1 MNLEQLR
8 SFVEVARFG
17 NFTRAA
23 EELYLA
29 QPSLSRQ
36 IAALEQDLGAELFHR
51 ARGGST
57 LTVAGE
63 SLLPLA
69 RRMLA
74 DAESVRRELAE
85 LAGLE
90 RGRVRLGATP
100 TLCISLVA
108 EVLSMFHAEHP
119 AIELHLS
126 EQGSRRLLDE
136 LAGGE
141 LDLALITTSDATTAE
156 RFTVTPLLV
165 EELVV
170 ISSAAA
176 PPVTTRKTIGLEE
189 VARLPQ
195 IVFSSSYDLRS
206 ATDAAFRAAD
216 LTPEVVLEGAEMDA
230 VLRFVERGLGV
241 AIVPAMVLI
250 DRPGLRS
257 VRLDGPTL
265 SRTISLAR
273 PADVTPTTAVEVMRH
288 TITASAT
295 AFAAGRGRPCGSP
308 VRATD
313 ARTASAVCHGQRLTL
328 HEVLPPSARSPGGA
342 VARQVVARSIRTPD
356 RAGQANRQGAA
367 PPTTHHVRER
377 RHELR
382 DVEHFRPGQVGD
394 PAGGRAERELREPR
408 RDLVGVHRLE
418 AQATGNREQR
428 HPCHAPC
435 DREHEVV
442 ELCRSEHGPG
452 HARACDHALGFR
464 LRPEIPDGHPV
475 GADHRDQHEV
485 SYTGIAG
492 DRRKVA
498 RGDVVALRPA
508 REMQHDVDARERRG
522 HSAAG
527 DGVALDML
535 DAWLIL
541 ARMPG

>member
-108 EVLSMFHAEHP
+108 EVLSAFHAQHP

-136 LAGGE
+136 LASGE
-141 LDLALITTSDATTAE
+141 LDLALITTSEPATVE

-170 ISSAAA
+170 VSSAAL
-176 PPVTTRKTIGLEE
+176 PPVTTSEAIGLAE
-189 VARLPQ
+189 VAGLPQ

-206 ATDAAFRAAD
+206 ATDAAFRTAGLAPD
-216 LTPEVVLEGAEMDA
+216 VVLEGAEMDA

-265 SRTISLAR
+265 ERTISLAR
-273 PADVTPTTAVEVMRH
+273 PADVAPTAAVDVMQH
-288 TITASAT
+288 TIAATAT
-295 AFAAGRGRPCGSP
+295 AFAA
-308 VRATD
+308 
-313 ARTASAVCHGQRLTL
+313 
-328 HEVLPPSARSPGGA
+328 
-342 VARQVVARSIRTPD
+342 
-356 RAGQANRQGAA
+356 RAGATMR
-367 PPTTHHVRER
+367 V
-377 RHELR
+377 
-382 DVEHFRPGQVGD
+382 
-394 PAGGRAERELREPR
+394 AGGSA
-408 RDLVGVHRLE
+408 
-418 AQATGNREQR
+418 AAT
-428 HPCHAPC
+428 
-435 DREHEVV
+435 
-442 ELCRSEHGPG
+442 
-452 HARACDHALGFR
+452 
-464 LRPEIPDGHPV
+464 PV
-475 GADHRDQHEV
+475 GAV
-485 SYTGIAG
+485 
-492 DRRKVA
+492 
-498 RGDVVALRPA
+498 
-508 REMQHDVDARERRG
+508 ER
-522 HSAAG
+522 S
-527 DGVALDML
+527 
-535 DAWLIL
+535 
-541 ARMPG
+541 

>member
-1 MNLEQLR
+1 MDMNFEQLR

-36 IAALEQDLGAELFHR
+36 IAALEQSLGAELFHR

-108 EVLSMFHAEHP
+108 EVLSAFHAEHP
-119 AIELHLS
+119 GIDLHLS
-126 EQGSRRLLDE
+126 EQGSRGLLDE
-136 LAGGE
+136 LGAGE
-141 LDLALITTSDATTAE
+141 LDLALIVTSEATTAE

-170 ISSAAA
+170 VSSAAV
-176 PPVTTRKTIGLEE
+176 PPVAGHDSIGLAE
-189 VARLPQ
+189 VADLPQ
-195 IVFSSSYDLRS
+195 VVFSSTYDLR
-206 ATDAAFRAAD
+206 ATTDAAFRAAG

-257 VRLDGPTL
+257 VRLEAPTL
-265 SRTISLAR
+265 ERTISLAR
-273 PADVTPTTAVEVMRH
+273 PADLAMTAAVEVMQR
-288 TITASAT
+288 TIAQTAT
-295 AFAAGRGRPCGSP
+295 AFAA
-308 VRATD
+308 
-313 ARTASAVCHGQRLTL
+313 
-328 HEVLPPSARSPGGA
+328 
-342 VARQVVARSIRTPD
+342 
-356 RAGQANRQGAA
+356 RAGETMRVAGA
-367 PPTTHHVRER
+367 
-377 RHELR
+377 
-382 DVEHFRPGQVGD
+382 
-394 PAGGRAERELREPR
+394 
-408 RDLVGVHRLE
+408 
-418 AQATGNREQR
+418 
-428 HPCHAPC
+428 HP
-435 DREHEVV
+435 
-442 ELCRSEHGPG
+442 
-452 HARACDHALGFR
+452 
-464 LRPEIPDGHPV
+464 
-475 GADHRDQHEV
+475 
-485 SYTGIAG
+485 
-492 DRRKVA
+492 
-498 RGDVVALRPA
+498 
-508 REMQHDVDARERRG
+508 
-522 HSAAG
+522 
-527 DGVALDML
+527 
-535 DAWLIL
+535 
-541 ARMPG
+541 

>member
-36 IAALEQDLGAELFHR
+36 IAALEQDLGSELFHR

-108 EVLSMFHAEHP
+108 EVLSTFHAEHP

-141 LDLALITTSDATTAE
+141 LDLALVTTTDATAPG

-170 ISSAAA
+170 VSSAAA
-176 PPVTTRKTIGLEE
+176 PPVTDRDTISLTE

-195 IVFSSSYDLRS
+195 VVFSSTYDLRA
-206 ATDAAFRAAD
+206 ATDAAFRVASLEPD
-216 LTPEVVLEGAEMDA
+216 VVLEGAEMDA

-241 AIVPAMVLI
+241 AIVPALVLI
-250 DRPGLRS
+250 DRPELRS
-257 VRLDGPTL
+257 VRLGERALD
-265 SRTISLAR
+265 RTISLAR
-273 PADVTPTTAVEVMRH
+273 PADVAATAAVEVMRR
-288 TITASAT
+288 TIAAEAT
-295 AFAAGRGRPCGSP
+295 AFAA
-308 VRATD
+308 
-313 ARTASAVCHGQRLTL
+313 
-328 HEVLPPSARSPGGA
+328 
-342 VARQVVARSIRTPD
+342 
-356 RAGQANRQGAA
+356 RAGETMR
-367 PPTTHHVRER
+367 V
-377 RHELR
+377 
-382 DVEHFRPGQVGD
+382 
-394 PAGGRAERELREPR
+394 
-408 RDLVGVHRLE
+408 
-418 AQATGNREQR
+418 AT
-428 HPCHAPC
+428 
-435 DREHEVV
+435 
-442 ELCRSEHGPG
+442 
-452 HARACDHALGFR
+452 
-464 LRPEIPDGHPV
+464 
-475 GADHRDQHEV
+475 
-485 SYTGIAG
+485 
-492 DRRKVA
+492 
-498 RGDVVALRPA
+498 
-508 REMQHDVDARERRG
+508 
-522 HSAAG
+522 
-527 DGVALDML
+527 
-535 DAWLIL
+535 
-541 ARMPG
+541 